1 MLYACVLVLIVLG
14 LLAVS
19 LSRAARLRTHADFM
33 VAGRQLSA
41 GVLVFTLL
49 CSWIGAGSLFGGA
62 EFAVQQG
69 LSSLWLPAGGWAG
82 LLVVYFTAGR
92 ARAFAQYTVPD
103 LLETRY
109 SPLARVLGTLCI
121 VVSYTAIVSYQ
132 LLGGGRVLNLA
143 FGVSQTLGTFILA
156 AFVILF
162 TALAG
167 MSSVAYTDLVIGLV
181 VTAGCLIALPA
192 MILRAGGWS
201 AVHRALPA
209 SHFTFMGTMTPSQAL
224 GYFLPTFMLMI
235 GNQTMYQ
242 KFFSARS
249 ERDARLSVVGWI
261 GGTMVL
267 ETVIVLLAMV
277 GGVLFHS
284 AIESGAVPAWGI
296 IPYTA
301 RHGVTPIIGSLFLGA
316 IFAKVISTG
325 NNYLFSPAT
334 SVVHDVFQRFIMK
347 GASDRTLLVLSRLV
361 VVVLGLIA
369 LAQTFQQSVLATA
382 VYAYDVYGAGITP
395 AVVAAFFWKRTTTA
409 GGLASILAGTF
420 VAVAW
425 KVLGALA
432 DPLHTEARI
441 GFALSST
448 WPFLHF
454 SVAGPWLKALCNGV
468 VHVPMILPALAASLS
483 CLVVISLLTAPPRPE
498 QWRPFFGISEE

>member
-1 MLYACVLVLIVLG
+1 MLYAAVLSLIVLA
-14 LLAVS
+14 LLVVS
-19 LSRAARLRTHADFM
+19 VTRTLKLKSHVDFM
-33 VAGRQLSA
+33 VADRTLSA
-41 GVLVFTLL
+41 TVLVFTLL

-62 EFAVQQG
+62 EFAIKQG

-109 SPLARVLGTLCI
+109 SSIARVFGTICI

-132 LLGGGRVLNLA
+132 FRGGGRILNLA
-143 FGVSQTLGTFILA
+143 FGVSEFTGTFILA
-156 AFVILF
+156 GFVILF

-181 VTAGCLIALPA
+181 VTGGCLVALPA
-192 MILRAGGWS
+192 MIVHAGGWN
-201 AVHRALPA
+201 AVRGALPP
-209 SHFTFMGTMTPSQAL
+209 SHFTPLGTMDGFQAL

-249 ERDARLSVVGWI
+249 ERDARLSVLGWI
-261 GGTMVL
+261 AGTIVL
-267 ETVIVLLAMV
+267 ETAIVVLAMV
-277 GGVLFHS
+277 GGVMFRRE
-284 AIESGAVPAWGI
+284 IGSGELPAWGI

-301 RHGVTPIIGSLFLGA
+301 RHGVAPAVGAVFLGA

-334 SVVHDVFQRFIMK
+334 SVVHDVFQRFVVK
-347 GASDRTLLVLSRLV
+347 GASDRTLLLASRIA
-361 VVVLGLIA
+361 VVLLGLVA
-369 LAQTFQQSVLATA
+369 LAQAFQPSILATA

-409 GGLASILAGTF
+409 G
-420 VAVAW
+420 
-425 KVLGALA
+425 
-432 DPLHTEARI
+432 
-441 GFALSST
+441 ALSSIVSGT
-448 WPFLHF
+448 A
-454 SVAGPWLKALCNGV
+454 VAVIWRAAHLEDTTRIALG
-468 VHVPMILPALAASLS
+468 HAVPMILPALAASLV
-483 CLVVISLLTAPPRPE
+483 CLIGVSLITPPPRE
-498 QWRPFFGISEE
+498 ERWRPFFPEKQSD